1 MKKNIILSIGI
12 LLSLLTLS
20 ACDGNKTEN
29 GLKYKILVKGEGRVA
44 QMGDLIKGTLTLSS
58 QDSIFMTSGDQ
69 PEIILQI
76 MESIFPGDL
85 NEGLL
90 VLHEGDS
97 ASFFMPVDSLE
108 KYMGAGALPD
118 FIKKE
123 LIYSIKVDKLYT
135 ETEYQEEENI
145 KAAEAQEEEDLA
157 IAQYLLENNLTVT
170 PEESGL
176 YFIETKKGK
185 GNTVQQGQRV
195 QVNYI
200 GKRLDG
206 KLFDTNIEAVAK
218 ENGAYIPQR
227 TYEPMAVMA
236 GVGQMIPGF
245 DQALTMMKKGGKATV
260 IIPFR
265 LAYGGRAVSEDIPAY
280 TTLVFDIEMVDID

>member
-20 ACDGNKTEN
+20 ACGGNKTEN
-29 GLKYKILVKGEGRVA
+29 GLKYKILVKGEGRAA

-58 QDSIFMTSGDQ
+58 QDSVFMTSGDQ

-76 MESIFPGDL
+76 MDPLFPGDL

-90 VLHEGDS
+90 ALHEGDS

-135 ETEYQEEENI
+135 ETEYQEEENL

-157 IAQYLLENNLTVT
+157 IARYLQENNLTVT

-176 YFIETKKGK
+176 YFIETNKGK

-195 QVNYI
+195 KVNYI

-206 KLFDTNIEAVAK
+206 KLFDTNIETVAK
-218 ENGAYIPQR
+218 ENDAYIPQR

-265 LAYGGRAVSEDIPAY
+265 LAYGSRAVSEDIPAY